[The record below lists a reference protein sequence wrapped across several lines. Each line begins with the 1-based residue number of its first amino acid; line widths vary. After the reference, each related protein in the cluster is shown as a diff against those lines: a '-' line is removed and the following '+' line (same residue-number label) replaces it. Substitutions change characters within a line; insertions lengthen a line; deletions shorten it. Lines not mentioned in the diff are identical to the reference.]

1 MNELFK
7 LSSNYTYVYDFM
19 ISIPLIFR
27 SHCIQSTSKRT
38 FSSQSG
44 FALLTTLILMAFIL
58 ILLLLITSWVK
69 TEKQS
74 VVAGIYQKKARSYAF
89 LGIKEALG
97 ELQKATGKDQV
108 TTATADLFVNSENS
122 LSIVSPFWVG
132 VWDTKKAW
140 ERDPDKPFYVNQSA
154 WDQLTQED
162 KLTLASRWLISGENN
177 KPTDKIDP
185 TLLIDGIPAYAK
197 MATIPEVRGLPN
209 ATLSEAVYAPK
220 EFIRTDI
227 DKPVEGNYAW
237 WISDEGIKAKI
248 NVSDSYLDLQEED
261 SIAAGYRA
269 SLSHRPAPDLLI
281 SEDAYDPSVYKN
293 LLDLDMFS
301 YFDTLSP
308 PPPEGQTL
316 RQDYFFDF
324 TPSSFGVLSN
334 PRQGGLK
341 KDLSI
346 AFDIPEAFTKDVNGF
361 LTFDPEKLDPFFH
374 RPITDESLSRDH
386 PDYRDNYLFL
396 LEDVVFESSHDLYQD
411 IGGEDPIAGP
421 PWNLLAY
428 HHNLYQK
435 TNEDS
440 IKLTPLFNEDKANS
454 CWITYG
460 VMAAASTNTLN
471 TLYKAQ
477 SKHSYL
483 YDKRGN
489 SPVYVLNQK
498 DESVNYPV
506 VPLLT
511 EFQLSI
517 EIEYRS
523 DGVVLVHYKPI
534 LELTNPYDIE
544 ISTEDFEFYQIIMFG
559 LHALIDFTL
568 TPNSAGLALGL
579 GENVWSKQV
588 KVSNNT
594 SGDGLPRKIFTGGY
608 NPFSAYKKGNK
619 YHKPSHHHAPSYD
632 VRLRA
637 HLLNNMLNMGHVRGH
652 RNFPRTS
659 FEESSRVTIR
669 INKNDLENFAPGEV
683 KKYFYTKLDRVN
695 SFSYFTMV
703 PGSKTES
710 KTRKVRSYTMRKMSN
725 KIIPQYLSNDVNRG
739 YTKLDIK
746 DKNRFTPPKNNGKW
760 PSHPSYYDQLEV
772 EVLSAPAFG
781 LYKGKT
787 PYAPSIEMRQYFKY
801 KGHSYQTGTVDL
813 RPHQLMQP
821 DGSNI
826 SSDPKVFTLNK
837 GDDPVSVLNLRM
849 YLVSENE
856 MGEVVDK
863 DHFLGG
869 SNPRASYQ
877 TIDSGLEGKST
888 GLVYVPNLRLEV
900 DEDPCSENIATF
912 GSWGNLNQDHTNA
925 PLFHMPRNRP
935 LSLGDYRH
943 ANLSL
948 VSHEPAMPLGNSLMP
963 PFGWNSN
970 ESDTWKSWLSAKKTV
985 GVCSTSVSFG
995 NNNISTEDEVQ
1006 HSNLLIDTSYHIN
1019 SALWDSYFLST
1030 LTADTIESFVSS
1042 DASDPL
1048 SILPN
1053 SRIVAKSSKKNADR
1067 DTLSDF
1073 EKSAGELIV
1082 DGAFNV
1088 NSTSVKAWGALL
1100 RSMQEIRS
1108 AFSENQTND
1117 VFLRSPLLPTDTEDE
1132 WAGANSL
1139 DAELLYNPEDTAYTH
1154 APESLAGQI
1163 VQQVKARGP
1172 FLSLAH
1178 FVNRNLINGDDR
1190 SKAGALHQA
1199 IEQSQINGS
1208 QNAFAPGSL
1217 SQADLMGALGAT
1229 LASRSDTFVIRAKG
1243 ESIESLTGEVK
1254 AEAWC
1259 EAVVQR
1265 LPDYMDESQNP
1276 DETVEELN
1284 SDNLTYGRRYHITSI
1299 RWLSENEI

>member
-1 MNELFK
+1 
-7 LSSNYTYVYDFM
+7 M
-19 ISIPLIFR
+19 ILIPLNFLP
-27 SHCIQSTSKRT
+27 HCIQSTSKRT
-38 FSSQSG
+38 FSSQRG
-44 FALLTTLILMAFIL
+44 FALVTTLILMAFVL

-74 VVAGIYQKKARSYAF
+74 LVAGAHQRKARSYAS
-89 LGIKEALG
+89 LGIKKALG

-108 TTATADLFVNSENS
+108 TTATADIFVNSENS

-140 ERDPDKPFYVNQSA
+140 ESDPDKPFYVNQSA
-154 WDQLTQED
+154 WDQLTQKD
-162 KLTLASRWLISGENN
+162 KLTLASRWLISGEDY
-177 KPTDKIDP
+177 KPNDQIDP

-197 MATIPEVRGLPN
+197 MATIPKVRGLPN
-209 ATLSEAVYAPK
+209 ATLSKAVYAPK
-220 EFIRTDI
+220 EFIRIEI

-237 WISDEGIKAKI
+237 WISDEGVKAKI
-248 NVSDSYLDLQEED
+248 NVSDNYLDLQEED
-261 SIAAGYRA
+261 SIPARYRA
-269 SLSHRPAPDLLI
+269 SLSQRPAPDRLI
-281 SEDAYDPSVYKN
+281 SEDAYDPSVYQK

-301 YFDTLSP
+301 YFDNLST
-308 PPPEGQTL
+308 PPPEGQTI

-346 AFDIPEAFTKDVNGF
+346 AFDIPEAFTKDVNGI

-374 RPITDESLSRDH
+374 RPIIDESLSRDH

-396 LEDVVFESSHDLYQD
+396 LEDVVFESSHDLYEGT
-411 IGGEDPIAGP
+411 GGEDPIAGP

-435 TNEDS
+435 TNED
-440 IKLTPLFNEDKANS
+440 IINLIPLFNEDTPNIS
-454 CWITYG
+454 WINHG
-460 VMAAASTNTLN
+460 VMAAASTNTFN
-471 TLYKAQ
+471 TLYKGQ

-489 SPVYVLNQK
+489 HTVHVLNQK
-498 DESVNYPV
+498 EESVTYPV
-506 VPLLT
+506 APILT

-517 EIEYRS
+517 EIEYS
-523 DGVVLVHYKPI
+523 NNGEIYVHYKPI

-544 ISTEDFEFYQIIMFG
+544 ISTEDLEFYQILMFG
-559 LHALIDFTL
+559 LHTLIDFKL
-568 TPNSAGLALGL
+568 SPNSTGDAIGL
-579 GENVWSKQV
+579 GDNIWSNDLMV
-588 KVSNNT
+588 IDNN
-594 SGDGLPRKIFTGGY
+594 DPNNGLPEKIFVGGHHRDKGY
-608 NPFSAYKKGNK
+608 KRGNNYYSAKNYSGVHYGDLMK
-619 YHKPSHHHAPSYD
+619 A
-632 VRLRA
+632 RF
-637 HLLNNMLNMGHVRGH
+637 LNNILRTQVNF
-652 RNFPRTS
+652 RNYPRTCSEDLSRLS
-659 FEESSRVTIR
+659 FR
-669 INKNDLENFAPGEV
+669 IQKNYLKNFKPGEV
-683 KKYFYTKLDRVN
+683 KKYFYTTNEKQN
-695 SFSYFTMV
+695 SSNLFFMI
-703 PGSKTES
+703 PGSRPES
-710 KTRKVRSYTMRKMSN
+710 RKRDIRSYTLRQHGN
-725 KIIPQYLSNDVNRG
+725 KLLPQYLENDTDRG
-739 YTKLDIK
+739 YEDGEVPDTTYKAPE
-746 DKNRFTPPKNNGKW
+746 KNGRW
-760 PSHPSYYDQLEV
+760 PSHPSCYDQLQV
-772 EVLSAPAFG
+772 EVLSAPAFA
-781 LYKGKT
+781 KDNRK
-787 PYAPSIEMRQYFKY
+787 YAHNVEMRQFFKY
-801 KGHSYQTGTVDL
+801 NGKSYQTGTVDL

-837 GDDPVSVLNLRM
+837 GDDPVPVLNLRM

-869 SNPRASYQ
+869 SNPRAVYQ
-877 TIDSGLEGKST
+877 TIDSGLEVESNDLS
-888 GLVYVPNLRLEV
+888 LVYVPNLRLEV
-900 DEDPCSENIATF
+900 DEDPSSENIATF

-943 ANLSL
+943 ANLSM
-948 VSHEPAMPLGNSLMP
+948 VSHEPAMPIGNSLIP
-963 PFGWNSN
+963 PFGWESD
-970 ESDTWKSWLSAKKTV
+970 ESDTWKSWLSSKSTV
-985 GVCSTSVSFG
+985 GDSSISVSFG
-995 NNNISTEDEVQ
+995 NNNISTENEVQ
-1006 HSNLLIDTSYHIN
+1006 YSNVLIDTSYHIN

-1030 LTADTIESFVSS
+1030 LTLDTIGSFVSS

-1053 SRIVAKSSKKNADR
+1053 SRIVTKSSNKNADK
-1067 DTLSDF
+1067 DILSDF
-1073 EKSAGELIV
+1073 ERSAGELII

-1108 AFSENQTND
+1108 ASSENQIND

-1139 DAELLYNPEDTAYTH
+1139 DTELLYNPEDTAYTRT
-1154 APESLAGQI
+1154 PESLAGQI
-1163 VQQVKARGP
+1163 VQQVKSRGP

-1199 IEQSQINGS
+1199 ILESEINGS

-1265 LPDYMDESQNP
+1265 LPNYMDESQNP
-1276 DETVEELN
+1276 DEKGEELN

>member
-1 MNELFK
+1 MAL
-7 LSSNYTYVYDFM
+7 
-19 ISIPLIFR
+19 IPLNF
-27 SHCIQSTSKRT
+27 QSVSNDLFLNKKN
-38 FSSQSG
+38 SSQSG
-44 FALLTTLILMAFIL
+44 FALLTTLLLTVFILM
-58 ILLLLITSWVK
+58 LLLLISSLVRL
-69 TEKQS
+69 EKQS
-74 VVAGIYQKKARSYAF
+74 VVAGIHQKKARSFAL
-89 LGIKEALG
+89 LGIKKALG
-97 ELQKATGKDQV
+97 ELQKETGKDQV
-108 TTATADLFVNSENS
+108 TTANADLFVDSENS
-122 LSIVSPFWVG
+122 QGIVSPFWVG
-132 VWDTKKAW
+132 VWDTKNAW
-140 ERDPDKPFYVNQSA
+140 ESDPDKPFYVNQSL
-154 WDQLTQED
+154 WDQLSKEE
-162 KLTLASRWLISGENN
+162 KLLRASRWLVSGQDNN
-177 KPTDKIDP
+177 PTNAIDP
-185 TLLIDGIPAYAK
+185 NSEINGIPAYAK
-197 MATIPEVRGLPN
+197 MATIPSVRGLPIY
-209 ATLSEAVYAPK
+209 TRYEAVYAPK
-220 EFIRTDI
+220 EWIRMKI
-227 DKPVEGNYAW
+227 DKPIEGTYAW
-237 WISDEGIKAKI
+237 WISDEGVKAKV
-248 NVSDSYLDLQEED
+248 NVLDKHWELQED
-261 SIAAGYRA
+261 NPLSAQYRA
-269 SLSHRPAPDLLI
+269 KLSQRPAPDRLI

-301 YFDTLSP
+301 YFDTLST

-374 RPITDESLSRDH
+374 RPITNESLSRDH

-396 LEDVVFESSHDLYQD
+396 LEDVVFESSHDLYEK

-440 IKLTPLFNEDKANS
+440 IKLTPLFNEDAPFPS
-454 CWITYG
+454 WITYG
-460 VMAAASTNTLN
+460 VMSAASTATAN
-471 TLYKAQ
+471 TLYKSQ

-489 SPVYVLNQK
+489 NSAFVTNQK
-498 DESVNYPV
+498 DESVTYPV
-506 VPLLT
+506 APILT

-517 EIEYRS
+517 KIEY
-523 DGVVLVHYKPI
+523 DNLGEIYVHYTPT

-544 ISTEDFEFYQIIMFG
+544 ITTEDFENYIIYIFG
-559 LHALIDFTL
+559 LHTLIDFKL
-568 TPNSAGLALGL
+568 SPNSIGDDIGL
-579 GENVWSKQV
+579 GDNIWSDDYTV
-588 KVSNNT
+588 DTVVDNN
-594 SGDGLPRKIFTGGY
+594 DPNNGLPKKILVGGHHPDKGYKTGNDY
-608 NPFSAYKKGNK
+608 YKADNYSGVNYGDLIK
-619 YHKPSHHHAPSYD
+619 A
-632 VRLRA
+632 RF
-637 HLLNNMLNMGHVRGH
+637 LNNILRTQTNHGIY
-652 RNFPRTS
+652 PRTNY
-659 FEESSRVTIR
+659 EELSRITLQIG
-669 INKNDLENFAPGEV
+669 KNDLENFAPGEV
-683 KKYFYTKLDRVN
+683 KKYFYSTNKNFN
-695 SFSYFTMV
+695 SFNTFFMI
-703 PGSKTES
+703 PGSSPES
-710 KTRKVRSYTMRKMSN
+710 KTRDIRSYTLRQNQNNDKL
-725 KIIPQYLSNDVNRG
+725 IPQYLENDPKRG
-739 YTKLDIK
+739 YEDDEDEDTT
-746 DKNRFTPPKNNGKW
+746 FATPENNGKW
-760 PSHPSYYDQLEV
+760 PSHPSCYDRLQV
-772 EVLSAPAFG
+772 EVLSAPAFDKDNEKHAENIEIRQFFR
-781 LYKGKT
+781 YNGK
-787 PYAPSIEMRQYFKY
+787 A
-801 KGHSYQTGTVDL
+801 YQTGTVDL

-837 GDDPVSVLNLRM
+837 GDDPVPVLNLRM

-869 SNPRASYQ
+869 SNPRAVYQ
-877 TIDSGLEGKST
+877 TIDSGLEGEST
-888 GLVYVPNLRLEV
+888 GLVYVPNVRLEV
-900 DEDPCSENIATF
+900 DEDPSSENIATF
-912 GSWGNLNQDHTNA
+912 GSWGNLNQNHTNA
-925 PLFHMPRNRP
+925 PLFHIPRNRP

-943 ANLSL
+943 ANLSM
-948 VSHEPAMPLGNSLMP
+948 VSHEPSTPLGNSLMP
-963 PFGWNSN
+963 PFGWESD
-970 ESDTWKSWLSAKKTV
+970 ESDTWKSWLSSKSTV
-985 GVCSTSVSFG
+985 GDSSISVSFG
-995 NNNISTEDEVQ
+995 NNNISTENEVQ
-1006 HSNLLIDTSYHIN
+1006 YSNVLIDTSYHIN

-1030 LTADTIESFVSS
+1030 LTVDTIESFVSS

-1053 SRIVAKSSKKNADR
+1053 SRIVAKSSKKNADQ

-1108 AFSENQTND
+1108 ASSENPIND
-1117 VFLRSPLLPTDTEDE
+1117 VFLRNPLLPTDTEDE

-1139 DAELLYNPEDTAYTH
+1139 DAELLYNPEDTAYTST
-1154 APESLAGQI
+1154 PESLAGQI

-1178 FVNRNLINGDDR
+1178 FVNRNLINGDNR

-1199 IEQSQINGS
+1199 ILESEINGS

-1243 ESIESLTGEVK
+1243 ESVIDFTREVK

-1265 LPDYMDESQNP
+1265 LPDYIDESQNP
-1276 DETVEELN
+1276 DEKGENLN

-1299 RWLSENEI
+1299 RWLSEDEI